1 MGSGIERPAV
11 TGFHHVSAIVS
22 DVESSATWYQ
32 RVLGLQRLPVSFPHH
47 GEERDG
53 ADYGAADGKAAL
65 LLDTATGVMIELH
78 HDANGAGPDRVRN
91 ALDHLAFGVADRA
104 TLDGWAAW
112 LDTLGVP
119 HGGVT
124 DVTEPTDYAA
134 LEFQDPDGIA
144 LEFIH
149 FPLA

>member
-32 RVLGLQRLPVSFPHH
+32 RVLGLQRLPVTFPHH
-47 GEERDG
+47 GDD
-53 ADYGAADGKAAL
+53 ADEGKAAL

-78 HDANGAGPDRVRN
+78 HDTGGGAPDRMRN
-91 ALDHLAFGVADRA
+91 ALDHLAFGVAARA
-104 TLDGWAAW
+104 TLDDWAAW

-124 DVTEPTDYAA
+124 DLTDPTVYAT
-134 LEFQDPDGIA
+134 LEFRDPDGIA

-149 FPLA
+149 FPTV

>member
-22 DVESSATWYQ
+22 DVEASATWYQ
-32 RVLGLQRLPVSFPHH
+32 RVLGLQRLPVTFPHH
-47 GEERDG
+47 GD
-53 ADYGAADGKAAL
+53 DGKAAL

-78 HDANGAGPDRVRN
+78 DNTAGRAPDRARN

-119 HGGVT
+119 HDGVADLT
-124 DVTEPTDYAA
+124 DPTDYAT
-134 LEFQDPDGIA
+134 LEFHDPDGIA

-149 FPLA
+149 FPTG